1 MAKKPSL
8 SISGGLSDNDSKFKD
23 YMRGYRMSNNVE
35 DRRGASFR
43 PTETPQDVE
52 YSSLGGDLGNM
63 RRISIGAGTGYV
75 REGTQTTD
83 DYSDDMQAYGGN
95 KPSTTTPTSTRKV
108 SPEEAIQRTHRDRK

>member
-43 PTETPQDVE
+43 PTETPRDTD
-52 YSSLGGDLGNM
+52 YNFMTSD
-63 RRISIGAGTGYV
+63 RRTSVGAGTGYV
-75 REGTQTTD
+75 REGTQTVD

-108 SPEEAIQRTHRDRK
+108 DAEEAIQRTHRDRK